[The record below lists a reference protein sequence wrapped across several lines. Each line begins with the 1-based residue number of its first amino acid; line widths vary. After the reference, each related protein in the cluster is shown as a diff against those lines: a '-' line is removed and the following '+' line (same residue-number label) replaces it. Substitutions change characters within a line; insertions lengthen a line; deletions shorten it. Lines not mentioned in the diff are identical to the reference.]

1 MTIVFKVSVYDS
13 TTNDPIFG
21 ATVTETVKWGGGMYV
36 LEAQG
41 SRTFTGQTDGNG
53 NYEISLS
60 DIGLG
65 DSPYSITGKVAAN
78 GYLGTNFAY
87 AAITGNADGHTITK
101 TVYLTPNV
109 SNPLGPPPGP
119 NNPLDLYNNLFGG
132 TSNVKKTVSS
142 SMPII
147 IWIIAL
153 VIIIAVVAL
162 FFVLRGKG
170 AGPSKPKAVIY

>member
-13 TTNDPIFG
+13 TTNNPIFG

-101 TVYLTPNV
+101 TVYLTPNI
-109 SNPLGPPPGP
+109 SSPLNP
-119 NNPLDLYNNLFGG
+119 NPSSGSVLDIYGG
-132 TSNVKKTVSS
+132 SQSVAKAASS
-142 SMPII
+142 DMPIV

-153 VIIIAVVAL
+153 LIIIAVVVL

>member
-1 MTIVFKVSVYDS
+1 MTIVFKLSVYDS
-13 TTNDPIFG
+13 TTNDPVFD
-21 ATVTETVKWGGGMYV
+21 ANVTETVSWGGGAYF
-36 LEAQG
+36 LEKQG
-41 SRTFTGQTDGNG
+41 SRTFTGKTDGNG

-60 DIGLG
+60 DIGFG

-78 GYLGTNFAY
+78 NYLGTNFAY

-101 TVYLTPNV
+101 TVYLTPNI
-109 SNPLGPPPGP
+109 SSPLNP
-119 NNPLDLYNNLFGG
+119 NPSSGSVLDIYGG
-132 TSNVKKTVSS
+132 SQSLSKAASS
-142 SMPII
+142 DMSIV

-170 AGPSKPKAVIY
+170 MGASKPKAVIY

>member
-13 TTNDPIFG
+13 TTNNPIFG
-21 ATVTETVKWGGGMYV
+21 ATVTETVKWGGGIYV

-60 DIGLG
+60 DIGFA

-101 TVYLTPNV
+101 TVYLTPNISSPV
-109 SNPLGPPPGP
+109 NP
-119 NNPLDLYNNLFGG
+119 NPSSGSVLDIYGG
-132 TSNVKKTVSS
+132 SQSVAKAASS
-142 SMPII
+142 DMPIV

-153 VIIIAVVAL
+153 LIIIAVVVL